1 MFGLLAFVLSAV
13 VAIGACSPAA
23 ATSAPSTGVAPGGA
37 AGAVQIKNFAFAPA
51 TITAAVGSSVTWTNG
66 DTIDHTVTF
75 DDTTVKSSDHISGGS
90 TYQVTFTKAGTFT
103 YHCSIHPTMLG
114 TVTVS

>member
-1 MFGLLAFVLSAV
+1 MLGLLTLVLSASLAV
-13 VAIGACSPAA
+13 GACSPAA
-23 ATSAPSTGVAPGGA
+23 STTAPSTAGPGSA
-37 AGAVQIKNFAFAPA
+37 TGAVQIKNFAFGPA
-51 TITAAVGSSVTWTNG
+51 TITAAVGGTVTWTNG
-66 DTIDHTVTF
+66 DTTDHTVTF
-75 DDTTVKSSDHISGGS
+75 DDTSVKSSDHISGGS